1 MSESLEMNEL
11 KTWEDYYKLSQSSFE
26 QGKLAE
32 SIGSYRR
39 ALMLNPNLTQPSF
52 LGQLP
57 ELSTIHIPAKQL
69 NILPDPKTI
78 ETSEGF
84 VISLAGNQN
93 FVFYG
98 PYIDIPDG
106 FYRIQVQFDFPEF
119 NSEQT
124 DVSNQQKGFKFD
136 IAAPFPSII
145 YETEV
150 DPGQEQLNF
159 YLDIVSGQRAEFR
172 FFSFGTAFSVKSITL
187 ALVYSPE
194 NSLDTA
200 LEYYFDL
207 ANFLSLQNKTDKA
220 YIAYNNCVEF
230 DSSALNIPSFLA
242 NYQGF
247 LADVEWTNA
256 YSTLGQIFQHKG
268 KLEEAIICY
277 RQLIKR
283 VPAQASAYESLALL
297 LAEQGKI
304 QEAVTMFQK
313 ANPTF
318 QKTEFYD
325 KIWRNLNNYGNLKD
339 DVEDSIEISQ
349 EKAYQY
355 FCQKNNSYTIIN
367 LNALDEESETFLN
380 RSHISLANLKLIKQ
394 ENLALEEIYVNSINS
409 GDETKQLSKLI
420 KKKSDFTWEL
430 LNPHYFQQ
438 SIVETGYIY
447 TICPLTGT
455 VLKSNQS
462 FYIQQHTVTP
472 LCFYRF
478 QGTEVFYLVVG
489 GWSGGKVAVYF
500 PQRELLVLLSPEWGM
515 WLKHEEYLNSFKAH
529 LVGNWQDVKSYLS
542 PENKTKK
549 LTSIS
554 GVIAN
559 LGHYFWND
567 LTAIDYLDQTQL
579 LDRIDQFIL
588 GSESRLELHH
598 LFPEI
603 PENKISKVQN
613 NTDIFQFVLKNNLF
627 AVRLTE
633 FCIQESLVQRIYKAA
648 IQNCSEGFLQQ
659 IEEAKT
665 HFPLLWINLR
675 GHNKSWINQVD
686 GYANIINELSK
697 EYPNLAILFDGFST
711 EKETMEKII
720 QQIPSTVTIY
730 NGLNCSIP
738 ETLVWAF
745 AIDAYIA
752 VLGSGLTL
760 VTWIANK
767 PGVAHSDRA
776 HYSQIQMWAEA
787 RDNAITP
794 SYVPLESIVDIQDGR
809 EGWLNYECDWKVI
822 YNQVVNVIRS
832 VKKSSKQDQQ
842 EMNTEIGQEMSEVVL
857 EKKPDLTQS
866 ELPDSP
872 EELKALR
879 YELERTR
886 EQLERSQSQLDE
898 VLAELEQ
905 AHWELHKNEENN
917 NQENQVEQAVPTPL
931 QQPESS
937 SSEYLKL
944 DLGCGGNKKPGT
956 IGLDYCAIPGVV
968 DHVLNLQTDKLP
980 FPDRSVDYVY
990 SAHCLEHLT
999 ESPVHLFKEISR
1011 VCVEGSRLEFW
1022 TPYLWHNSAF
1032 IYGHTTY
1039 YQEDNYMHLC
1049 VWFPDFWSPGLGARW
1064 YLKELV
1070 YVIEPQILVELYKQ
1084 KVQLDFAIRYYKGV
1098 VHELGAII
1106 EVSHE
1111 NKGQIIYPQRSFTTN
1126 RFAQRFLL
1134 QQQSQPF
1141 DEIELTQALNWFN
1154 GTSS

>member
-39 ALMLNPNLTQPSF
+39 ALMLNPNLNQPSF

-106 FYRIQVQFDFPEF
+106 FYRIQVQFDFPDF

-124 DVSNQQKGFKFD
+124 DISNAQKGFNFD
-136 IAAPFPSII
+136 IVAPFPSII

-150 DPGQEQLNF
+150 AIGQNQLDF
-159 YLDIVSGQRAEFR
+159 HLDFVNGQRTEFR
-172 FFSFGTAFSVKSITL
+172 FFSFGTSFLVKSINLT
-187 ALVYSPE
+187 LVYSPQ

-200 LEYYFDL
+200 LNYYFDL
-207 ANFLSLQNKTDKA
+207 ATFFSLKDKTDKA
-220 YIAYNNCVEF
+220 YIAYIKCIES
-230 DSSALNIPSFLA
+230 DSLELRIEDFLA

-247 LADVEWTNA
+247 LTDIEWVNA
-256 YSTLGQIFQHKG
+256 YSNLGKIFQQKG
-268 KLEEAIICY
+268 EIEAAISCY
-277 RQLIKR
+277 HQLIKR

-304 QEAVTMFQK
+304 KEAVAVFQK
-313 ANPTF
+313 ANPIF
-318 QKTEFYD
+318 QKTEIYD
-325 KIWRNLNNYGNLKD
+325 EIWRNINICGGLND
-339 DVEDSIEISQ
+339 DFEESREISL
-349 EKAYQY
+349 EKADQY
-355 FCQKNNSYTIIN
+355 FSQKTNSYTIIN
-367 LNALDEESETFLN
+367 LNALDEENKAFLEH
-380 RSHISLANLKLIKQ
+380 SQISLSNLKLIQQ
-394 ENLALEEIYVNSINS
+394 ENIGLEEIYINIDS
-409 GDETKQLSKLI
+409 EDETQKLSKLVN
-420 KKKSDFTWEL
+420 KKSGFTWEL
-430 LNPHYFQQ
+430 LNPKHFQQ

-447 TICPLTGT
+447 TICAFTGE

-462 FYIQQHTVTP
+462 FYIQENGVVP

-478 QGTEVFYLVVG
+478 QGREVFYLVIG
-489 GWSGGKVAVYF
+489 AWSGGKIAVYF
-500 PQRELLVLLSPEWGM
+500 PKIELLVLISNEWGM
-515 WLKHEEYLNSFKAH
+515 WLKHEEYLNKFKAH
-529 LVGNWQDVKSYLS
+529 LVSNWQDVKSYISL
-542 PENKTKK
+542 ENKNKK
-549 LTSIS
+549 ITSIS
-554 GVIAN
+554 GMIAN
-559 LGHYFWND
+559 LGHYFWNE
-567 LTAIDYLDQTQL
+567 LTAIQYLYDNQI
-579 LDRIDQFIL
+579 LDRVDRFL
-588 GSESRLELHH
+588 TGSDSRLELHD

-603 PENKISKVQN
+603 SPEKIHKVENKQ
-613 NTDIFQFVLKNNLF
+613 DFFQIILKNNLF
-627 AVRLTE
+627 AVRLTD
-633 FCIQESLVQRIYKAA
+633 FSIQDGLVQRIYNAA
-648 IQNCSEGFLQQ
+648 IKNCNPEFLQQ

-675 GHNKSWINQVD
+675 GHNKSWISQVE
-686 GYANIINELSK
+686 GYANIISELSK
-697 EYPNLAILFDGFST
+697 EYPNLAIIFDGFST
-711 EKETMEKII
+711 EKDTMEKII
-720 QQIPSTVTIY
+720 QQVPSTVKIY
-730 NGLNCSIP
+730 DGLNCSIQ

-745 AIDAYIA
+745 AIDAYISII
-752 VLGSGLTL
+752 GSGLTL

-776 HYSQIQMWAEA
+776 HYSQIQMFAEA
-787 RDNAITP
+787 RDNAIAP
-794 SYVPLESIVDIQDGR
+794 SYVPLEYIVDIQDGR

-822 YNQVVNVIRS
+822 YNEIVNVIRS
-832 VKKSSKQDQQ
+832 LKKSSKQDQQ
-842 EMNTEIGQEMSEVVL
+842 EMNTEIAQEMSELVL
-857 EKKPDLTQS
+857 EKQPDLTQS

-872 EELKALR
+872 EDIKTLRSELDQ
-879 YELERTR
+879 TR
-886 EQLERSQSQLDE
+886 EELERSQSQLDE

-905 AHWELHKNEENN
+905 AHWQLHKDEESK

-931 QQPESS
+931 QESQSS
-937 SSEYLKL
+937 SFEYFKL

-968 DHVLNLQTDKLP
+968 DHVLNLQTDQLP

-1084 KVQLDFAIRYYKGV
+1084 KIQLDFAIRYYKGL

-1111 NKGQIIYPQRSFTTN
+1111 NQGQIIYPQRSFTTN

-1134 QQQSQPF
+1134 QQQSQPL
-1141 DEIELTQALNWFN
+1141 DEIELTQAINWFN
-1154 GTSS
+1154 GASS